1 VSSRRSSLQIS
12 LIGAGAVGTTLA
24 VLLSRQGNHR
34 IVSVISRDV
43 RDARRSAKLLGC
55 DLFSHSISD
64 ISPLTEF
71 LLIAT
76 PDESI
81 RNVAH
86 AISKLRHLNFRNL
99 QACHVSGALS
109 SDALKPLARKGTL
122 VFSFHPLQTFSP
134 HNSIRRQLA
143 SMKDVSY
150 GVEGSAAAK
159 RFAKKLT
166 KDLGG
171 RMFPVPKEE
180 KILYHIACVIAS
192 NYLIALEGLVEE
204 LVGRLGSRSGLTHFR
219 RLIESSISNGIR
231 LSAAKALSGPIAR
244 GSGDIVR
251 RHLKR
256 LGRKKDLRSLY
267 QLLGLQTLKLA
278 VRGTR
283 LTREQARELKMI
295 LTNSE

>member
-1 VSSRRSSLQIS
+1 MGSRRRSLQIS

-24 VLLSRQGNHR
+24 VLLSRRGNHR

-43 RDARRSAKLLGC
+43 RGAARCAKLLGC
-55 DLFSHSISD
+55 DLFSHSIAD
-64 ISPLTEF
+64 ISPRTEF

-81 RNVAH
+81 HNVAH
-86 AISKLRHLNFRNL
+86 AVSKLRHLSIRNL
-99 QACHVSGALS
+99 RACHVSGVLS
-109 SDALKPLARKGTL
+109 SDALKPLARKGAL
-122 VFSFHPLQTFSP
+122 VFSLHPLQTFPS
-134 HNSIRRQLA
+134 HDSIPRQLA
-143 SMKDVSY
+143 SMKNISY

-159 RFAKKLT
+159 RFAKKLM

-204 LVGRLGSRSGLTHFR
+204 LVRRLGNQSGLDHFSS
-219 RLIESSISNGIR
+219 LIESSMRNGIR
-231 LSAAKALSGPIAR
+231 LSPAKALTGPIAR
-244 GSGDIVR
+244 GSSAIVR

-256 LGRKKDLRSLY
+256 LGREKDLRLLY
-267 QLLGLQTLKLA
+267 QLLGLQTLRLA
-278 VRGTR
+278 IRGAR
-283 LTREQARELKMI
+283 LTRKQARELKMI
-295 LTNSE
+295 LTNAE